1 MAKLTP
7 AEKQKRYRDH
17 KKVTKVTGN
26 APEKVTRVT
35 EDNPQNVTEQDAE
48 QLVDVLE
55 AQLEAMMDPTV
66 DLLPHPLD
74 VYSESRWSF
83 LQSRGHIWNPERR
96 RSFRPDGIMGVT
108 VPGDPGYEVDLDD
121 LQVDPSKTTVRYGSD
136 GSVEI
141 NEVARLGMVG

>member
-7 AEKQKRYRDH
+7 AEKQKRYRAR
-17 KKVTKVTGN
+17 KSNGN

-83 LQSRGHIWNPERR
+83 LQSRGHVWDSERR
-96 RSFRPDGIMGVT
+96 RSFRSDGIMGVT
-108 VPGDPGYEVDLDD
+108 VPGDPGY
-121 LQVDPSKTTVRYGSD
+121 G
-136 GSVEI
+136 
-141 NEVARLGMVG
+141 VAL

>member
-83 LQSRGHIWNPERR
+83 LQSKGYKWDE
-96 RSFRPDGIMGVT
+96 SWGMAVGGSGCGLVMGVT
-108 VPGDPGYEVDLDD
+108 VPGDPGYGG
-121 LQVDPSKTTVRYGSD
+121 K
-136 GSVEI
+136 
-141 NEVARLGMVG
+141 VG